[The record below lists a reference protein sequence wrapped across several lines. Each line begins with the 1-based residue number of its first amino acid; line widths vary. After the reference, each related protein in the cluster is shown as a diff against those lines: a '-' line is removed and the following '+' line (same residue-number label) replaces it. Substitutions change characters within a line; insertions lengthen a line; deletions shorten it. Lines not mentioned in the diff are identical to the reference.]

1 MKMKERKPLY
11 GKPNDLKALER
22 SN

>member
-1 MKMKERKPLY
+1 MKMKERKLLY